1 MAAPVYEAVV
11 LVPSAAQTADGQSDA
26 MSLMQ
31 PALGGKG
38 LPGAQG
44 IAFVLDVTAAA
55 VGVDDTLDVAIQ
67 TKLDGTNW
75 VSVVAF
81 TQVLGNGGAKRHI
94 GKITNGAALTMFE
107 AATALSAGSV
117 RNLMGKE
124 WRASWVIV
132 DGGAATSQSFTFSVT
147 AIPM

>member
-1 MAAPVYEAVV
+1 MCIR
-11 LVPSAAQTADGQSDA
+11 DR
-26 MSLMQ
+26 
-31 PALGGKG
+31 
-38 LPGAQG
+38 
-44 IAFVLDVTAAA
+44 
-55 VGVDDTLDVAIQ
+55 
-67 TKLDGTNW
+67 

-81 TQVLGNGGAKRHI
+81 TPVLGNGGAKRHI